1 MLGLERLGATQV
13 KTLAWLK
20 YGEVPLGWCTHQT
33 LLIFTN
39 CDFITVVILLLLL
52 LSKWGE
58 TLTSI
63 NKDILVLSSMSY
75 LLLANANNRI
85 TESFLLCCSR
95 INTAM
100 ETDIGPPQFHLRPCL
115 GHHFSLWQ
123 YFVKPTRDCSMYIY
137 SAGIQILKITFWLE
151 NEEIWKRLLTHFGLI
166 GKLLLVRN
174 CLMQLFRSSEVS
186 IIYSFCPRKPCSY
199 VIDFKRPAIQSGVRC
214 L

>member
-63 NKDILVLSSMSY
+63 NTDILVLSSMSY

-95 INTAM
+95 INTTM

-123 YFVKPTRDCSMYIY
+123 YFVKPTRDCSMYIF
-137 SAGIQILKITFWLE
+137 SWHPNPNNNILTGKWRDMKAAADSFWTY
-151 NEEIWKRLLTHFGLI
+151 WQAAI
-166 GKLLLVRN
+166 GEKLL
-174 CLMQLFRSSEVS
+174 
-186 IIYSFCPRKPCSY
+186 
-199 VIDFKRPAIQSGVRC
+199 DAIV
-214 L
+214 

>member
-63 NKDILVLSSMSY
+63 NTDILVLSSMSY

-95 INTAM
+95 INTTM

-123 YFVKPTRDCSMYIY
+123 YFVKPTRDCSMYIFSWHPWKMKRY
-137 SAGIQILKITFWLE
+137 ESGCWLILDLLASCYWW
-151 NEEIWKRLLTHFGLI
+151 EIAWC
-166 GKLLLVRN
+166 N
-174 CLMQLFRSSEVS
+174 CLDHRKSQLFIHFV
-186 IIYSFCPRKPCSY
+186 PGNL
-199 VIDFKRPAIQSGVRC
+199 AHT

>member
-33 LLIFTN
+33 LLILTN
-39 CDFITVVILLLLL
+39 CDFIAVIILLLLL

-63 NKDILVLSSMSY
+63 NTDILVLSSMSY

-95 INTAM
+95 INTTM

-123 YFVKPTRDCSMYIY
+123 YFVKPTRDCSMYIF
-137 SAGIQILKITFWLE
+137 SWHPNPKNNILTGKWRDMKAAADSFWTY
-151 NEEIWKRLLTHFGLI
+151 WQAAI
-166 GKLLLVRN
+166 GEKLL
-174 CLMQLFRSSEVS
+174 
-186 IIYSFCPRKPCSY
+186 
-199 VIDFKRPAIQSGVRC
+199 DAIV
-214 L
+214 